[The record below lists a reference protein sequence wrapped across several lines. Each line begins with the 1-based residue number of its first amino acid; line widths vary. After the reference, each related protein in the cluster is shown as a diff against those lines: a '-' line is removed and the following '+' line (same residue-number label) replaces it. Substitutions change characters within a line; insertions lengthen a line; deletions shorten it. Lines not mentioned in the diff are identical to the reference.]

1 VTIPSRAAEHLPHA
15 PQQFAPEGRTWRSTV
30 HAALRRRPLSLL
42 WVRDTES
49 FARRWPGK
57 LLVAVLLLALP
68 VVVLQLSLSS
78 GGYADIWPAPLM
90 AVALAVAYLISRRL
104 VLTVAVSALVVG
116 VSSVLLAPTLSASGT
131 GDPVLLDQLKA
142 EQVMGALNGFENIA
156 VAQIDL
162 DAPQTVRLA
171 GFGAAETTRMEAGSL
186 TKAMTGLV
194 IADAVA
200 RGEVELDAPVSRYLP
215 DLIGSAAGEATLQE
229 LVTHTAGYAD
239 FGSSTEQRAAWSA
252 PLGLNFLTTNAEQMT
267 EEIREQ
273 NLVGR
278 GSWSYSN
285 LGAATA
291 GQAVAAATG
300 MSYSELMRTRLFEP
314 LKMNDTAI
322 QDHEA
327 LVPGGKSQSG
337 LVVHPWVINAY
348 APSGAAVTTTKD
360 LARLATALLD
370 GSAPGMAALDP
381 TTATGVDVDMGV
393 FWLISTSPD
402 GQAVT
407 WHTGETGGY
416 SSYFALDRTNNK
428 AVIVLSDVVTQGTAT
443 LGTRLLTANG

>member
-1 VTIPSRAAEHLPHA
+1 M
-15 PQQFAPEGRTWRSTV
+15 
-30 HAALRRRPLSLL
+30 
-42 WVRDTES
+42 RDTES
-49 FARRWPGK
+49 FARGWPGK
-57 LLVAVLLLALP
+57 LLAALVLLALP
-68 VVVLQLSLSS
+68 IAVLQLSLSS
-78 GGYADIWPAPLM
+78 GGYADIWPAAVM
-90 AVALAVAYLISRRL
+90 AVALGIGYLISRRL
-104 VLTVAVSALVVG
+104 IVTVVVSSLVVG
-116 VSSVLLAPTLSASGT
+116 VSSVLLAPTLSTSGT
-131 GDPVLLDQLKA
+131 GDAVLLDQLKA
-142 EQVMGALNGFENIA
+142 EQLVGALNGFENIA

-162 DAPQTVRLA
+162 DATHKVRLA

-194 IADAVA
+194 IADAVI

-215 DLIGSAAGEATLQE
+215 ELIGSPAGDVTLQE

-239 FGSSTEQRAAWSA
+239 FGPMTEQRAAWSA
-252 PLGLNFLTTNAEQMT
+252 PLGLNFLTTTAEQMT
-267 EEIREQ
+267 EEIRQQ

-278 GSWSYSN
+278 GSWAYSN

-291 GQAVAAATG
+291 GQAVAAAAG

-322 QDHEA
+322 QDDEA
-327 LVPGGKSQSG
+327 LVTGGRSQSG
-337 LVVHPWVINAY
+337 LTVNPWVIDSY
-348 APSGAAVTTTKD
+348 APSGAAVSTTED

-381 TTATGVDVDMGV
+381 TIATGGDMDMGV

-402 GQAVT
+402 GQTVT

-428 AVIVLSDVVTQGTAT
+428 AVIVLSDVVTPATAT
-443 LGTRLLTANG
+443 LGTRLLTAND

>member
-1 VTIPSRAAEHLPHA
+1 M
-15 PQQFAPEGRTWRSTV
+15 
-30 HAALRRRPLSLL
+30 
-42 WVRDTES
+42 RDTES

-57 LLVAVLLLALP
+57 LLIALVMLVLPIA
-68 VVVLQLSLSS
+68 VLQLSLSS

-90 AVALAVAYLISRRL
+90 AVALAGVYLISRRL
-104 VLTVAVSALVVG
+104 IVTVVVSTLIVG
-116 VSSVLLAPTLSASGT
+116 VSSALLAPTLSTSGT

-142 EQVMGALNGFENIA
+142 EQLVGALNGFENIA

-162 DAPQTVRLA
+162 DAPQPVRLA
-171 GFGAAETTRMEAGSL
+171 GFGAVETTRMEAGSL

-215 DLIGSAAGEATLQE
+215 ELIGSPAGEVTLAE

-239 FGSSTEQRAAWSA
+239 FGSSTEHRAAWSA
-252 PLGLNFLTTNAEQMT
+252 PLGLNFLTTTAEEMT

-273 NLVGR
+273 YLFGR
-278 GSWSYSN
+278 GSWAYSN

-322 QDHEA
+322 QDDEA
-327 LVPGGKSQSG
+327 LVPGGRSQSG
-337 LVVHPWVINAY
+337 LIVHPWVINAY
-348 APSGAAVTTTKD
+348 APSGAIVSTTED

-370 GSAPGMAALDP
+370 GTAPGMAALDP
-381 TTATGVDVDMGV
+381 TITIGTDMDMGV
-393 FWLISTSPD
+393 FWLISPSTD
-402 GQAVT
+402 DQTIT

-428 AVIVLSDVVTQGTAT
+428 AVIVLSDVVTPATAT